1 MFDLARCILLR
12 RKEQRLFV
20 ILSVLSAIVI
30 ASSLAIAAETDC
42 DAGKKQTCV
51 ELVQDNILW
60 RISDPDNPASKHW
73 AQENLDNLC
82 SCTTTPYET
91 VNCFQVQV
99 NDHRKTWQE
108 AIAICRAKP

>member
-1 MFDLARCILLR
+1 MFTRAGFIQLRAR
-12 RKEQRLFV
+12 ELFV
-20 ILSVLSAIVI
+20 ISATLSATVAPFEI
-30 ASSLAIAAETDC
+30 AIAAQTTC

-60 RISDPDNPASKHW
+60 RTSDPDNPASKHW

-82 SCTTTPYET
+82 SCTTAPYET

-99 NDHRKTWQE
+99 NNNKKTWQE
-108 AIAICRAKP
+108 AITACRAKE

>member
-1 MFDLARCILLR
+1 MFAKVRFKLQAR
-12 RKEQRLFV
+12 KLFA
-20 ILSVLSAIVI
+20 ISATLSATVT
-30 ASSLAIAAETDC
+30 LFDPAIAAQSAC

-82 SCTTTPYET
+82 SCTTAPYET
-91 VNCFQVQV
+91 VNCFQAQV
-99 NDHRKTWQE
+99 NNHRKTWQE
-108 AIAICRAKP
+108 AIAACRAQQ